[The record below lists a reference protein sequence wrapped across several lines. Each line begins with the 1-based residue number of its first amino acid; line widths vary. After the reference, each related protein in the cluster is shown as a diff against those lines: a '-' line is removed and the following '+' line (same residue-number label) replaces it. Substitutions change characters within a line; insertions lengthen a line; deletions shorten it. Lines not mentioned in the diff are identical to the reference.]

1 MRARLL
7 PALLGSLLLLLS
19 PPSLASQVLTS
30 IKPLQLI
37 AAAVLKDIE
46 QPAVLLPPGSSPHQH
61 ALRPSER
68 RALQQAT
75 RVYWVGGSLEL
86 FLESLLSR
94 HPGAQA
100 LSELPGIHL
109 RPAMQSLN
117 FQQEQSQ
124 GHSHDHGHAHDHG
137 NDDPHLWLSPDN
149 ARSIA
154 RWMAEDLQGIYP
166 DRKQQ
171 LQDNL
176 QVFLQHL
183 DAEEQR
189 LKQRLQGLDNK
200 HWFVFHDG
208 YGYFEDHFNVHPN
221 GIFSLSDEIQPG
233 ARHIHLLRQ
242 RLQQAGSSCVF
253 SEPQFNPR
261 LIDSLSKGLDVR
273 RGELDPLG
281 VDIAVNAEGYLRL
294 LGHIGDNLADCL
306 QTLP

>member
-19 PPSLASQVLTS
+19 QPVLASQVLTS

-37 AAAVLKDIE
+37 AAAILDDIE
-46 QPAVLLPPGSSPHQH
+46 EPAVLLPPGSSPHHH

-68 RALQQAT
+68 RTLQQAT

-94 HPGAQA
+94 HAGAQA
-100 LSELPGIHL
+100 LIDLPGVQL
-109 RPAMQSLN
+109 RTALQSLN
-117 FQQEQSQ
+117 FQQEEAH
-124 GHSHDHGHAHDHG
+124 GHTHHKHDHGL
-137 NDDPHLWLSPDN
+137 NDPHLWLSPDN
-149 ARSIA
+149 ARVIA

-166 DRKQQ
+166 DQQQQ
-171 LQDNL
+171 LQANL
-176 QVFLQHL
+176 QAFLLRL
-183 DAEEQR
+183 DAEEVR
-189 LKQRLQGLDNK
+189 LHQRLQGLGDK
-200 HWFVFHDG
+200 PWFVFHDG

-221 GIFSLSDEIQPG
+221 GIFSLSDEVQPG
-233 ARHIHLLRQ
+233 ARHVNLLRQ

-281 VDIAVNAEGYLRL
+281 VDIAVDAEGYLRL
-294 LGHIGDNLADCL
+294 LGRIGDSLADCL